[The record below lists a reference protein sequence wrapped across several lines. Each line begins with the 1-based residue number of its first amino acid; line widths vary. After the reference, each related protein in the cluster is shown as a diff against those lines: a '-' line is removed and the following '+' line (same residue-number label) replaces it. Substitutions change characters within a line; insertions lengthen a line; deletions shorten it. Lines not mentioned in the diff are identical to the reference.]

1 MDKCEVCGRRCNTL
15 YNIELF
21 GNNDL
26 YAFDVC
32 PECANY
38 YSSDIFRAEDILED
52 IKRRKGDCY
61 EKCKKEK

>member
-1 MDKCEVCGRRCNTL
+1 MDRCEVCGRRCNTL

-21 GNNDL
+21 GNDDI

-32 PECANY
+32 KNCADY
-38 YSSDIFRAEDILED
+38 YSSDIFRAEDIFED
-52 IKRRKGDCY
+52 IKRRKGDCH

>member
-21 GNNDL
+21 GNNDV

-32 PECANY
+32 KTCADY
-38 YSSDIFRAEDILED
+38 YSSDIFRAEDIFED
-52 IKRRKGDCY
+52 IKRRKGDCH
-61 EKCKKEK
+61 ENKKEK

>member
-21 GNNDL
+21 GRYDL
-26 YAFDVC
+26 YAFNVC
-32 PECANY
+32 KNCADY

-52 IKRRKGDCY
+52 IKRRKGYCH
-61 EKCKKEK
+61 ENKKEK

>member
-1 MDKCEVCGRRCNTL
+1 MDRCEVCGRRCNTL

-21 GNNDL
+21 GNNDV

-32 PECANY
+32 KNCADY

-52 IKRRKGDCY
+52 IKRRKGDCH
-61 EKCKKEK
+61 ENKKEK